1 MRKLLGLIVLA
12 AVPVLAQTEV
22 TLIAPIGIKGPIEDL
37 IPDFEKETGYK
48 VKPTWGTGLV
58 TKKQVASGE
67 PFDVPVVQAP
77 YDEVVKS
84 GHVVAASM
92 KPLASGRVGVA
103 VKKGAPKPDISSP
116 DAVKRMLLT
125 AKSVVYPNPAR
136 GPAAGITFDQTLVQL
151 GIAEQVKPKLKPVVG
166 AEVMKITARG
176 EAEIGV
182 TFLSELGGDPGIDII
197 GPLPESIAP
206 PTHLVGFVSAHA
218 KDTKAAR
225 ALLEYLS
232 SAEAAAAYR
241 RHRMQPGK

>member
-1 MRKLLGLIVLA
+1 MGKLLAVLFGTSLSLA
-12 AVPVLAQTEV
+12 AQTEV
-22 TLIAPIGIKGPIEDL
+22 TLIAPIGIKGPIEDML
-37 IPDFEKETGYK
+37 PGFEKKTGYK
-48 VKPTWGTGLV
+48 VKATWGTGLV
-58 TKKQVASGE
+58 TKKQVADGE

-116 DAVKRMLLT
+116 DAVKKMLLS

-136 GPAAGITFDQTLVQL
+136 GPAAGITFDQTLVKL

-176 EAEIGV
+176 DAEIGV
-182 TFLSELGGDPGIDII
+182 TFLSELGEEPGIDII
-197 GPLPESIAP
+197 GPLPDSIAP
-206 PTHLVGFVSAHA
+206 PTRLVGFISAHA
-218 KDTKAAR
+218 KDAKAAK
-225 ALLEYLS
+225 ALLDYLS
-232 SAEAAAAYR
+232 SPDAAAAYR
-241 RHRMQPGK
+241 RHRMEPGK